1 MTWFNLVD
9 SASGKLISTSSVS
22 IVAGNGQE
30 IVETAERDGIWNE
43 TTKSYDAI
51 PAQRIISLGDFIAR
65 FTDQEQ
71 EDFIEATKTIK
82 KANTF
87 LNVIKLIGYAD
98 LNSDFVTTSLDQME
112 SAGIIGAGR
121 AVAIY
126 G

>member
-9 SASGKLISTSSVS
+9 SGSGKLISTSSVA
-22 IVAGNGQE
+22 IVAGAGQE
-30 IVETAERDGIWNE
+30 VVETSGREGIWNE

-51 PAQRIISLGDFIAR
+51 PAQRIISLGGFIAR
-65 FTDQEQ
+65 FTEQEQ

-121 AVAIY
+121 AVIIY

>member
-9 SASGKLISTSSVS
+9 SGSGKLISTSSVA
-22 IVAGNGQE
+22 IVAGAGQE
-30 IVETAERDGIWNE
+30 VVETSGREGIWNE
-43 TTKSYDAI
+43 NTKSYDAI
-51 PAQRIISLGDFIAR
+51 PAQRVISLGDFIAR

-98 LNSDFVTTSLDQME
+98 LNSDFVTTSLTQME

-121 AVAIY
+121 AVIIY

>member
-1 MTWFNLVD
+1 MAWFNLVD
-9 SASGKLISTSSVS
+9 SDSGKLISTSSVS

-51 PAQRIISLGDFIAR
+51 PVQRVISLGDFIAR
-65 FTDQEQ
+65 FTEQEQ
-71 EDFIEATKTIK
+71 EDFIDATKTIK

-87 LNVIKLIGYAD
+87 LSVLKLVGYAD
-98 LNSDFVTTSLDQME
+98 LESAFIINSLNQME

-121 AVAIY
+121 AVIIY